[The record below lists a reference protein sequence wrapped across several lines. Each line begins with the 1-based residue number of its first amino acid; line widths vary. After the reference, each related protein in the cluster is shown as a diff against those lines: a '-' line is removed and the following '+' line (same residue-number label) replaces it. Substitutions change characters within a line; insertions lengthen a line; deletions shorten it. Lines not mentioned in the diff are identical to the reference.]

1 MIFTVEKKV
10 LQAGLSA
17 VKNGLNRKDPTSLF
31 ASCIQIVAEGG
42 TLRFQTTNGETHYN
56 WKATEGVKVEQ
67 EGSIAANVE
76 KLFSTLPY
84 LTDETVS
91 FATDSNLLHV
101 KAGKIALELKT
112 VADKPFHQLGPV
124 TDETAPIS
132 FKGETTILFRRIL
145 PTLNRDPAKP
155 KMLGLLLDFKSDGA
169 SKVVTLKSVS
179 STRASKYNIEFESVE
194 PINLQVVLPCFLVD
208 EASKNNLVG
217 LGMSKTH
224 LIAVFSNH
232 LTVTTP
238 VQENIFINPDAVLDA
253 ADSWLEIKFKRN
265 EFAAAVNFIKSVC
278 DKQEM
283 KARIMAVDDGT
294 VEISAYTDAGKAK
307 QDVSCSFDKK
317 PNFALNSE
325 HLAELL
331 NSLDGD
337 DIELKVGGRLMTYST
352 QNYKYVSSLYSQ

>member
-10 LQAGLSA
+10 LQTGLNA
-17 VKNGLNRKDPTSLF
+17 VKSGLNRKDPTSLF
-31 ASCIQIVAEGG
+31 ASCIQIVAKDG
-42 TLRFQTTNGETHYN
+42 TLGFVTTNGETYYN

-84 LTDETVS
+84 LTDDVVS
-91 FATDSNLLHV
+91 FATDTNLLHV
-101 KAGKIALELKT
+101 KSGKIALELKT
-112 VADKPFHQLGPV
+112 VADKPFGKA
-124 TDETAPIS
+124 EEIEAPIS
-132 FKGETTILFRRIL
+132 FKGETTILFRRVL

-217 LGMSKTH
+217 LGMTKNH
-224 LIAVFSNH
+224 LVAVFSNH

-238 VQENIFINPDAVLDA
+238 VQEN
-253 ADSWLEIKFKRN
+253 
-265 EFAAAVNFIKSVC
+265 
-278 DKQEM
+278 
-283 KARIMAVDDGT
+283 
-294 VEISAYTDAGKAK
+294 
-307 QDVSCSFDKK
+307 
-317 PNFALNSE
+317 
-325 HLAELL
+325 
-331 NSLDGD
+331 
-337 DIELKVGGRLMTYST
+337 
-352 QNYKYVSSLYSQ
+352 